1 MEEKIKTIKLTEEEM
16 ISMSYDDV
24 AYIILENKKKKMKI
38 QDLFKEVIKLMKLPE
53 SVFEEHLADFFEL
66 LSTDKRFIMVDKGYW
81 DLRIN
86 QKSKIVIEEEDE
98 EEIKE
103 ESAETEEVETEE
115 EEEINYEEEILDDDE
130 TEDDLKEL
138 VIMDENEENEII

>member
-1 MEEKIKTIKLTEEEM
+1 MKSIKLTEEEL

-24 AYIILENKKKKMKI
+24 AYLILENNRKKMKI
-38 QDLFKEVIKLMKLPE
+38 QDLFKEVIKTMNLKE

-86 QKSKIVIEEEDE
+86 QKAKIIIEEDDE
-98 EEIKE
+98 EEIIEDNLELE
-103 ESAETEEVETEE
+103 ENEETEED
-115 EEEINYEEEILDDDE
+115 INYEEEILDDDE

-138 VIMDENEENEII
+138 VIMDENEENDII